1 MNCGRVTGME
11 LFFDLVNI
19 NMRDFRT
26 LSVKDLG
33 QFFEGGAFGL
43 DIEEVDK
50 YEFKKDP
57 DL

>member
-1 MNCGRVTGME
+1 ME